1 MESMTVEQ
9 VKNRLDYTDK
19 GIREIITNYVTA
31 LRYDENLQG
40 VFRQNIFTDR
50 IDVIKT
56 KFVNWN
62 RQSTSI
68 EDIDLVKT
76 LLYLA
81 GNYGLKNKQTLT
93 DAIRIVANDFSYH
106 PVRDYLNGLEWDHTE
121 RIRYALHRF
130 LGAEQNEYSYE
141 VMKLLMMGAIE
152 RVFNPG
158 SKFDY
163 IVCLVG
169 GQGIGKSSFVQFLAI
184 NPEWFADDLSNLADE
199 NIVRKLQGH
208 LFVEFGEMIPTG
220 NAKNVEIVKAF
231 ISRQKDNYKVPY
243 DRFSKDI
250 PRQCVF
256 VGTTNNLEFL
266 PFDRTGN
273 RRFLP
278 VLCYAAGAECTLFD
292 DVNATR
298 DYIDQMWAE
307 AMELKKTGCYEL
319 KPSRVMLDYLDEHQC
334 MFMPED
340 TMAGEIQGWLDEYL
354 GDEVCTKQ
362 VAVECLGIPNPTKFQ
377 YKDIADAMRNVV
389 SGWTLTREQKRFPQ
403 YGTQKIWRR
412 NKPKADENGFV
423 EMPDDM
429 ELPFK

>member
-9 VKNRLDYTDK
+9 VKNRLEYTDK

-141 VMKLLMMGAIE
+141 VMKLLMMG
-152 RVFNPG
+152 
-158 SKFDY
+158 
-163 IVCLVG
+163 
-169 GQGIGKSSFVQFLAI
+169 Q
-184 NPEWFADDLSNLADE
+184 
-199 NIVRKLQGH
+199 
-208 LFVEFGEMIPTG
+208 
-220 NAKNVEIVKAF
+220 
-231 ISRQKDNYKVPY
+231 
-243 DRFSKDI
+243 
-250 PRQCVF
+250 
-256 VGTTNNLEFL
+256 
-266 PFDRTGN
+266 
-273 RRFLP
+273 
-278 VLCYAAGAECTLFD
+278 
-292 DVNATR
+292 
-298 DYIDQMWAE
+298 
-307 AMELKKTGCYEL
+307 
-319 KPSRVMLDYLDEHQC
+319 
-334 MFMPED
+334 
-340 TMAGEIQGWLDEYL
+340 
-354 GDEVCTKQ
+354 
-362 VAVECLGIPNPTKFQ
+362 
-377 YKDIADAMRNVV
+377 
-389 SGWTLTREQKRFPQ
+389 
-403 YGTQKIWRR
+403 
-412 NKPKADENGFV
+412 
-423 EMPDDM
+423 
-429 ELPFK
+429 